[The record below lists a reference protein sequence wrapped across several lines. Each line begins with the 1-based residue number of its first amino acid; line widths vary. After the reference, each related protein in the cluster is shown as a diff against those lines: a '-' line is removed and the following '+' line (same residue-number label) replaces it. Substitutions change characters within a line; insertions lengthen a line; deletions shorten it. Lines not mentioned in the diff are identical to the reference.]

1 MGYRTTDPVVRRPIT
16 TQPIGNV
23 RRIGPKPEDVAA
35 FNEALAA
42 SVSGA
47 QFKNGTMPAFFYNPS
62 ASRRGRTLSRQ
73 LRQPAGSYV
82 NQQAATSTRNRPLTS
97 SGYSA
102 EKDRRSM
109 TWRTRTK
116 RSRVLRVLS
125 AVASQPT
132 PVQSRGPDSSET
144 TPAGRSPGS
153 PGLAAN
159 GSRENDSSA
168 HPTAAG
174 GRIDS
179 RQYQGSP

>member
-47 QFKNGTMPAFFYNPS
+47 QFRNGTMPAFFYNPS

-82 NQQAATSTRNRPLTS
+82 NPKSTSNEQRLL
-97 SGYSA
+97 SG
-102 EKDRRSM
+102 
-109 TWRTRTK
+109 K
-116 RSRVLRVLS
+116 RSPFDDMANEDETIEGFTS
-125 AVASQPT
+125 AF
-132 PVQSRGPDSSET
+132 SR
-144 TPAGRSPGS
+144 R
-153 PGLAAN
+153 LAAN
-159 GSRENDSSA
+159 TRPIPGAS
-168 HPTAAG
+168 H
-174 GRIDS
+174 
-179 RQYQGSP
+179 